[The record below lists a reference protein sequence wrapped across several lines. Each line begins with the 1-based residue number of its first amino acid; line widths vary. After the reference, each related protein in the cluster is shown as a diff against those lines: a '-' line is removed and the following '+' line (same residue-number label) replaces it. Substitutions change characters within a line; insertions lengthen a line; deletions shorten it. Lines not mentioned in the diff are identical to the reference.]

1 LRELFQEQKTFVKQL
16 IDVEATEKELTIK
29 LKHKERSFKRLEIIK
44 TLSGQSLEPACQKL
58 ETLRNQ
64 TLFKQS
70 QLAEQSNRLKASL
83 NTNNEQIQSLQH
95 VIDEWANQRTDG
107 IRNRVNFMYE
117 SLTTDVNSMSFSTKY
132 KHAKRHLT
140 LQDNDQKNNEKLI
153 SQLLEIITAQQNKI
167 NGNQSGTPA
176 RRQLTNQIEELPN
189 SLLFDGPKIKWADQT
204 LVTDTENQD
213 PQNMVDSNVNF
224 YLDFKSCTPLKTPSR
239 KPSVLRRIVQQT
251 RGHDNDTT
259 LNTTLNTGPV
269 RGFKQPSITINEPN
283 KHSDNVN
290 ETFSISSLP
299 LNSTYIRDTEIVN
312 DDEERRKTFILST
325 PHAKTERPHS
335 LVEYPDTPSPEE
347 NGEYAKSYIPVR
359 PPLKEKD
366 KNTVKNGM
374 TSFFKSPRMRSFTEG
389 NGTKLKKQDR
399 TFTVPKF
406 NKKRHAN
413 LGMPVRSTSTLNL
426 HKENVKPKNK
436 SKTLRPSQSLISLNS
451 ASKTNTKS
459 SKQNK
464 GRFRF

>member
-1 LRELFQEQKTFVKQL
+1 
-16 IDVEATEKELTIK
+16 
-29 LKHKERSFKRLEIIK
+29 
-44 TLSGQSLEPACQKL
+44 
-58 ETLRNQ
+58 
-64 TLFKQS
+64 
-70 QLAEQSNRLKASL
+70 
-83 NTNNEQIQSLQH
+83 
-95 VIDEWANQRTDG
+95 
-107 IRNRVNFMYE
+107 MYE

-189 SLLFDGPKIKWADQT
+189 SLLFDGPKITWADQT

-239 KPSVLRRIVQQT
+239 KPSVLRRIIQQS

-283 KHSDNVN
+283 KPSDNVN

-299 LNSTYIRDTEIVN
+299 LNSTYIRDTEIIQ
-312 DDEERRKTFILST
+312 RR
-325 PHAKTERPHS
+325 
-335 LVEYPDTPSPEE
+335 
-347 NGEYAKSYIPVR
+347 
-359 PPLKEKD
+359 
-366 KNTVKNGM
+366 
-374 TSFFKSPRMRSFTEG
+374 
-389 NGTKLKKQDR
+389 
-399 TFTVPKF
+399 
-406 NKKRHAN
+406 
-413 LGMPVRSTSTLNL
+413 
-426 HKENVKPKNK
+426 
-436 SKTLRPSQSLISLNS
+436 
-451 ASKTNTKS
+451 
-459 SKQNK
+459 
-464 GRFRF
+464 